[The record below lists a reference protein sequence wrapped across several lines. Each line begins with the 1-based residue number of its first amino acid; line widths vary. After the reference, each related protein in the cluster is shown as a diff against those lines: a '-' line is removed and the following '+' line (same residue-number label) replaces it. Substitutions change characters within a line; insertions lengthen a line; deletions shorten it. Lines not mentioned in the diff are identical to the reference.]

1 MLGSMLGAGERAGME
16 HNSPVGRTAWS
27 QPSQDRSD
35 GSTWGTGG
43 RGGEAGSGTSPGTV
57 WGRGKLS
64 DEGR

>member
-16 HNSPVGRTAWS
+16 Q
-27 QPSQDRSD
+27 QPSGED
-35 GSTWGTGG
+35 GLELAIIGEEYLGDWWGGG
-43 RGGEAGSGTSPGTV
+43 AGSGTSPGTV